1 MASPLVRD
9 RLTWTAYLMIAWFAC
24 LQAAPGVVT
33 THLRDELHLSY
44 GVGGSYVAAFAAGS
58 VIAGVASTSL
68 ERAAGRSV
76 VLWSA
81 AVTLSVGAVGMT
93 AGRTAATT
101 IAPVFV
107 MGVGGGLLLAV
118 VQAALADHHH
128 DLRTV
133 ALTEANVAAGVAYM
147 VLIGLL
153 TAAAAWGLGWRA
165 AVLVTLV
172 VPVVARWN
180 TRGLAIEESPPSV
193 EGHGPRLPRAFW
205 VVAAILVCTTAVE
218 WSVTAWGATFVEEAT
233 SVSSDTAVT
242 LMAAYFGGFLGGRV
256 LGSRLAR
263 RTVPESLLAW
273 AVGLAFI
280 GFVVLWTSTSP
291 AQAALGLAILGVGVG
306 NLFPMTLS
314 AAVAAAPGRAGQ
326 ASGRAVATSSAA
338 VLLAPLAI
346 GTIADSTSLKA
357 ALCVVPAL
365 LALAAA
371 GLVLLRRV
379 RSRSAATVATVAPAE
394 DGWPR

>member
-1 MASPLVRD
+1 MAPTLNRD

-44 GVGGSYVAAFAAGS
+44 GMGGLYVAAFAAGS
-58 VIAGVASTSL
+58 VIAGVASTAL

-76 VLWSA
+76 VLWSG

-107 MGVGGGLLLAV
+107 MGVGGGLLLAI

-133 ALTEANVAAGVAYM
+133 ALTEANVAAGVAYL

-180 TRGLAIEESPPSV
+180 TRGLVIEESVPSAD
-193 EGHGPRLPRAFW
+193 GHGPRL
-205 VVAAILVCTTAVE
+205 
-218 WSVTAWGATFVEEAT
+218 
-233 SVSSDTAVT
+233 
-242 LMAAYFGGFLGGRV
+242 
-256 LGSRLAR
+256 
-263 RTVPESLLAW
+263 
-273 AVGLAFI
+273 
-280 GFVVLWTSTSP
+280 
-291 AQAALGLAILGVGVG
+291 
-306 NLFPMTLS
+306 
-314 AAVAAAPGRAGQ
+314 
-326 ASGRAVATSSAA
+326 
-338 VLLAPLAI
+338 
-346 GTIADSTSLKA
+346 
-357 ALCVVPAL
+357 
-365 LALAAA
+365 
-371 GLVLLRRV
+371 
-379 RSRSAATVATVAPAE
+379 
-394 DGWPR
+394 